1 MKASKYIEQFGDFEI
16 TEEIEKCIP
25 PKTVWDLQEN
35 DICYGINM
43 FSEEVGNF
51 KWCDSPTNEYMRNIG
66 LITLTAEE
74 LEFKIERMRVY
85 EQLKRFAKC
94 FTDTEWKYGK
104 EKYSKKYSICYDFS
118 YECIYVSF
126 NTDSKGD
133 ELYFESEGKARKAIE
148 FVGEERVKKYYLG
161 VGK

>member
-16 TEEIEKCIP
+16 TEEIEKYIP
-25 PKTVWDLQEN
+25 HKPKTVWDLQEN
-35 DICYGINM
+35 DICYGLDI
-43 FSEEVGNF
+43 FSEEVCDF
-51 KWCDSPTNEYMRNIG
+51 KWCDSPANEYIRNIG

-85 EQLKRFAKC
+85 EQLKRFSKS

-104 EKYSKKYSICYDFS
+104 EKYSICYDFS
-118 YECIYVSF
+118 HECIYVSF
-126 NTDSKGD
+126 NTDFKGD
-133 ELYFESEGKARKAIE
+133 ELYFESEGKVREAIA